1 MIVSITVEGCDG
13 LARVFLLVVVDESE
27 ALALTG
33 DLVLG
38 EVDASNASERL
49 EQFLQLKNFMKF
61 ADTVKQISLKWV

>member
-1 MIVSITVEGCDG
+1 MIVSITIEGCDG

-49 EQFLQLKNFMKF
+49 EQFLQL
-61 ADTVKQISLKWV
+61 